1 MPVALVMIVGMGGG
15 LLVWLTPQVLR
26 RLDRWLEI
34 QADRYAKP
42 EPVAPKD
49 PMPEDIAALAFAYPE
64 EWAREDTVKRLQEL
78 YEESGNWD
86 RVRSAAKAL
95 RIGES

>member
-1 MPVALVMIVGMGGG
+1 MAVALVLIVGMGGG
-15 LLVWLTPQVLR
+15 LIYWLTPQVLR

-34 QADRYAKP
+34 QAERYAKP
-42 EPVAPKD
+42 EPVKAPD

-64 EWAREDTVKRLQEL
+64 DWAREDCVKRLQEL

-86 RVRSAAKAL
+86 RVRAAAKAL